1 MDKMERL
8 ASEWLA
14 MMNEIERLASE
25 WLAIKAEEDK
35 ARDKRIEIE
44 KDMLALH
51 PAREEGSETITTPL
65 GVKIKLTGKLTYKA
79 NVEQLQALTTAWP
92 EALRPI
98 KTEIKADESALK
110 ILRSERPDLWRQIAP
125 AVETKAAK
133 VGVAVTMPE
142 VN

>member
-1 MDKMERL
+1 
-8 ASEWLA
+8 
-14 MMNEIERLASE
+14 MNEIERLASHWQAAKQNE
-25 WLAIKAEEDK
+25 DAAREKRVAIEQE
-35 ARDKRIEIE
+35 
-44 KDMLALH
+44 MLALH

-65 GVKIKLTGKLTYKA
+65 GVKIKLTGKLTYRA

-110 ILRSERPDLWRQIAP
+110 ILRAERPDLWRQIAP

-133 VGVAVTMPE
+133 VGVAVTFPE

>member
-1 MDKMERL
+1 MNELERL
-8 ASEWLA
+8 ASHWQAAKE
-14 MMNEIERLASE
+14 NEDA
-25 WLAIKAEEDK
+25 
-35 ARDKRIEIE
+35 AREKRVEIE
-44 KDMLALH
+44 KQMLALH
-51 PAREEGSETITTPL
+51 PAREEGSETIATPL
-65 GVKIKLTGKLTYKA
+65 GIKIKLTGKLTYKA

-125 AVETKAAK
+125 AVETRAAK

-142 VN
+142 AH